1 MIQVWGYGKN
11 KTLSKIVVMSFLGMW
26 LSFDCGL
33 NFIGRLKVM
42 NT

>member
-1 MIQVWGYGKN
+1 MIQVWGMEKQ
-11 KTLSKIVVMSFLGMW
+11 TLSKIVVMSFLSVW
-26 LSFDCGL
+26 LSFDFGL